1 MLRQGKILNVVF
13 SFVTM
18 LILAVKLLKFSF
30 TWILASYGQV
40 SLVPAL
46 PSRIKRVFYM
56 SSEGQNLLH
65 EVNVK
70 PKFAVP

>member
-1 MLRQGKILNVVF
+1 
-13 SFVTM
+13 M

-30 TWILASYGQV
+30 TWILASHGQV
-40 SLVPAL
+40 NSLVPAL

-56 SSEGQNLLH
+56 PSEGQNLLH